1 MVLGESL
8 DEDPDP
14 STLRYSTFKITLWKV
29 DQQEPPIILAEQ
41 KIEISKEVFVLKNKI
56 HFTQDGK
63 YIFLVFA
70 DVNRNLWRSI
80 TLDA

>member
-1 MVLGESL
+1 M
-8 DEDPDP
+8 
-14 STLRYSTFKITLWKV
+14 
-29 DQQEPPIILAEQ
+29 ILAEQ

-70 DVNRNLWRSI
+70 DANRNLWRSL
-80 TLDA
+80 TLDAQGLNHAYELDFDLTKTKVNCKRFFLINNYRPRS